1 MRGPRPT
8 LLLALMVAA
17 GLAAGCGGDDS
28 ASKAPKGSPENP
40 LVAQKPSPPE
50 GGSADAQ
57 ARSNEG
63 SSTADERGSGG
74 AAGGAGGA
82 AGGSSEVQLGSEG
95 QPGYKELV
103 ERQSRRPRGR
113 FTPCNLVTQSQAGRI
128 VGARMREPLEAP
140 QGPTCIYRSE
150 AGESFITIAVQTVEF
165 GKLRPQLRQ
174 PQRVELSGRTAYCGQ
189 YGQPMLYLPLSQG
202 RVLTI
207 AGPCRVARQFAA
219 AALRQL

>member
-1 MRGPRPT
+1 MRGPRLT
-8 LLLALMVAA
+8 LVLALMAAA

-28 ASKAPKGSPENP
+28 ASEAPKGSPENP
-40 LVAQKPSPPE
+40 LVAQKPPPPE

-57 ARSNEG
+57 ARLNEG

-82 AGGSSEVQLGSEG
+82 AGGSEAQLGSEG

-113 FTPCNLVTQSQAGRI
+113 FTPCNLVTQSEAGRI

-150 AGESFITIAVQTVEF
+150 AGKSFVTVAVQTVEF
-165 GKLRPQLRQ
+165 TKLRPQLRQ
-174 PQRVELSGRTAYCGQ
+174 PQRVDLSGRTAYCGQ
-189 YGQPMLYLPLSQG
+189 YGQPMLYLPLSRG